1 LVPAKEIIMWPFLT
15 DAQSIVQF
23 VMCIAC
29 VPMGLSHIVRP
40 ALWVDFFARLHAQGT
55 AGLVGKVLAV
65 ELWPALLVVSLHQVW
80 SGPGIVLTLYGWA
93 QFTKVWLALFVPGV
107 GMRSLAMAETKGERG
122 FVLGG
127 VMLLV
132 VGLSAGAALVWF

>member
-1 LVPAKEIIMWPFLT
+1 MWPFLT

-23 VMCIAC
+23 VMFAAC

-40 ALWVDFFARLHAQGT
+40 ALWVDFFTKLHAQGT

-65 ELWPALLVVSLHQVW
+65 ELWPGLIIVSLHQVW
-80 SGPGIVLTLYGWA
+80 WGPGIVLTLYGWA
-93 QFTKVWLALFVPGV
+93 QFAKVWLALFVPEI
-107 GMRSLAMAETKGERG
+107 GMRSLAMAQSKGERG

-127 VMLLV
+127 IMLMA
-132 VGLSAGAALVWF
+132 VGLSAGVALLWF